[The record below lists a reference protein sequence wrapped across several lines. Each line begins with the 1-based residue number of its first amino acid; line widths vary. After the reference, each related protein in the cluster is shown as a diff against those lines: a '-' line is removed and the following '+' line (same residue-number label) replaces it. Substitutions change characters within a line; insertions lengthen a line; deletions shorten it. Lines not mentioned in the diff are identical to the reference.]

1 MTRDSKVRT
10 MVLHALDA
18 AKQEAQKQIHYIL
31 IRDNL
36 HLELMERYDIGS
48 AQHDHE
54 WLNWNKDLFMEN
66 YKEEVYDMILYT
78 AMNIVR
84 TETARK
90 YGGDS
95 STSYNQATL
104 LSCEESVTEIG
115 EFE

>member
-1 MTRDSKVRT
+1 MEQSSKVRT
-10 MVLHALDA
+10 MVLDALDA
-18 AKQEAQKQIHYIL
+18 AKHDAQKQIHFIL

-48 AQHDHE
+48 EEHDHE
-54 WLNWNKDLFMEN
+54 WLNWDEDLFMEN

-84 TETARK
+84 TEMARK
-90 YGGDS
+90 YGGNS

-104 LSCEESVTEIG
+104 LSCEESKTATDESG
-115 EFE
+115 

>member
-1 MTRDSKVRT
+1 MTQDSKVRN
-10 MVLHALDA
+10 MVLDALDA

-31 IRDNL
+31 IRENL
-36 HLELMERYDIGS
+36 TQELMERYDIGS
-48 AQHDHE
+48 ELHDHE
-54 WLNWNKDLFMEN
+54 WLNWDKDLFMEN

-95 STSYNQATL
+95 STSYNQARL
-104 LSCEESVTEIG
+104 LSCEESKTETG
-115 EFE
+115 EFG